1 MSKDEGKRI
10 KSSTAI
16 NKEGLA
22 SWKRLCEKQQQKPKT
37 KQTTKKEKKKKKL
50 LTVRAICRGGL
61 SQVGQ
66 ILGRFDRASR
76 SEAYLSLCS

>member
-37 KQTTKKEKKKKKL
+37 KQTTKKEKKKKL

-76 SEAYLSLCS
+76 SEAYLSLRS

>member
-37 KQTTKKEKKKKKL
+37 KQTTKKEKKKKTPHCEGYL
-50 LTVRAICRGGL
+50 QRGPLPGGSDL
-61 SQVGQ
+61 RE
-66 ILGRFDRASR
+66 I
-76 SEAYLSLCS
+76 

>member
-22 SWKRLCEKQQQKPKT
+22 SWKKDYVKNNNKSSRQNKQQRR
-37 KQTTKKEKKKKKL
+37 KKKKL

-76 SEAYLSLCS
+76 SEAYLSLPS

>member
-1 MSKDEGKRI
+1 MKEKESNLALPSTKKDLLRGKDYVKNNN
-10 KSSTAI
+10 KSPRQ
-16 NKEGLA
+16 N
-22 SWKRLCEKQQQKPKT
+22 KQQRR
-37 KQTTKKEKKKKKL
+37 KKKKKL

-76 SEAYLSLCS
+76 SEAYLSLRS